1 VIRGVWSAVAA
12 ALVAG
17 LLALPGGAPI
27 APVIAVLAVGCALVA
42 PRWRPAG
49 GLGVVL
55 LVAAAAVRALA
66 GSPSLPVWAVLAVL
80 LTCYVLALDRPP
92 SWLPRARAAVIA
104 ALAAAVLAELG
115 AAALGA
121 LTAGRAWPLL
131 AGVLCAGLAVALVA
145 QAGAGRDRPGGD
157 RRP

>member
-1 VIRGVWSAVAA
+1 MVA

-17 LLALPGGAPI
+17 LLTLPGGAPI
-27 APVIAVLAVGCALVA
+27 APVIALLAVGCALVA
-42 PRWRPAG
+42 PRWRQAG

-55 LVAAAAVRALA
+55 LVAAATVRALT
-66 GSPSLPVWAVLAVL
+66 GSPALPIWAALAVL

-92 SWLPRARAAVIA
+92 SWLPGSRVPVVA

-115 AAALGA
+115 AAVLGA
-121 LTAGRAWPLL
+121 LTAGRAWPLI
-131 AGVLCAGLAVALVA
+131 AGVLCAGLAVALA
-145 QAGAGRDRPGGD
+145 APSGSGRDGPGGE